1 MKAVGVIVEYNP
13 FHNGH
18 AYHLQQ
24 AKEVSGSEIVIAAM
38 SGNFLQRGEPAIVS
52 KWYRA
57 KMALM
62 GGVDLVFE
70 LPYQFATQKAETFA
84 NGAISLLDAA
94 GCDSICFGSES
105 GNINAFLKT
114 ADKIERMQTQLDKE
128 IKQSMKTGIS
138 YPRALS
144 LAYDSIADS
153 TDNVNLTTP
162 NNILGYQYIQAIRS
176 QKSALKPFTIARES
190 AGYHDEHFAS
200 ATIVSATSI
209 RKAIF
214 SKENKIDSFIPSYTK
229 ELLNDYLTENGQLH
243 QWEDYW
249 PLLQF
254 RLLQATAAELKQIYE
269 IEEGI
274 ENRLVKAATQAG
286 SYQEFMEMVKTK
298 RYTWTRLQ
306 RISTHIL
313 TNANKSEMRTEE
325 EKVSYLRLIG
335 MSEKGKAYLNQQ
347 KTQFSLPLISKLSSY
362 RHKEIDLDIRAA
374 RIYAA
379 ILPAK
384 NKKALLKQEFQPP
397 MYLYKEELRDWK

>member
-1 MKAVGVIVEYNP
+1 MKAVGLIVEYNP

-24 AKEVSGSEIVIAAM
+24 AKEISGSDLVIAVM

-62 GGVDLVFE
+62 GGADLVFE
-70 LPYQFATQKAETFA
+70 LPYRFATQKAETFA

-94 GCDSICFGSES
+94 GCASICFGSES
-105 GNINAFLKT
+105 GDINAFLKT
-114 ADKIERMQTQLDKE
+114 AGRIETMQNQLDKE
-128 IKQSMKTGIS
+128 IKQCMKTGIS
-138 YPRALS
+138 YPKALS
-144 LAYDSIADS
+144 LVYDSVTDS
-153 TDNVNLTTP
+153 PDYVNLTMP
-162 NNILGYQYIQAIRS
+162 NNILGYQYIRAIRK
-176 QKSALKPFTIARES
+176 QKSHLNPFTIARKS

-200 ATIVSATSI
+200 ATIASATSI

-214 SKENKIDSFIPSYTK
+214 SNGSKIDSFIPSYTK
-229 ELLNDYLTENGQLH
+229 ELLNSYLNEYGQLH

-254 RLLQATAAELKQIYE
+254 RLLQAAPAELRQIYE
-269 IEEGI
+269 MEEGI
-274 ENRLVKAATQAG
+274 ENRLMKAASQAG
-286 SYQEFMEMVKTK
+286 SFQEFMEMVKTK

-313 TNANKSEMRTEE
+313 TNASKSEMREDE
-325 EKVSYLRLIG
+325 EKASYLRLLG
-335 MSEKGKAYLNQQ
+335 MSEKGKTYLNKE
-347 KTQFSLPLISKLSSY
+347 KTKFSVPVISKLSSY

-379 ILPAK
+379 VLPVK
-384 NKKALLKQEFQPP
+384 NKKALLQQEYTQPP
-397 MYLYKEELRDWK
+397 IYLK